1 MFRPESPQHDRGNAV
16 PCLETAEAAIYTR
29 VSSREQQQE
38 GFSLFA
44 QSRLLLDYAD
54 RHGFRVVR
62 AFEDVETAKQR
73 GRKQFA
79 RMVEYFRCTS
89 SCRTLLVEKT
99 DRISRNF
106 HDAVT
111 LEDLDIAV
119 HFVKEGQ
126 VISRESHS
134 QATLIYGF
142 NLVMARH
149 YSNNLREEVKKG
161 MREKAA
167 SGVFPGHAPFG
178 YRNNRGERT
187 IEIDPTSEPIVRRAF
202 ELYATGSYSL
212 KTIASV
218 LSHEKGKRLATSNL
232 HWILR
237 NRFYVGEFEWGGQT
251 YQGKHPTFIT
261 AEIFDKVQELLA
273 SHNKPEIC
281 FKHNLALRGLMRC
294 ALCGCTLTGDVQKR
308 KYVYYRCTRARG
320 PCSLPNF
327 READIVERL
336 GQSLE
341 ALRSLEYMTAILA
354 SFRISATDAV
364 RREARVRQLR
374 EWIDKAYDDKLAGH
388 ITEEYWQRRVEE
400 WRDEEEQLSERL
412 TGLDPTLRREWA
424 NETER
429 TLRSANRALSKYV
442 SLDDVSSK
450 ADVLRRYASGY
461 VVDVDGVTPVWRR
474 PFDLIANRA
483 EVEEWSEYLR
493 SLSAETRS
501 PVARPTS

>member
-1 MFRPESPQHDRGNAV
+1 MFKPEGPQHDWGIAS
-16 PCLETAEAAIYTR
+16 PCLKMAEAAIYTR

-44 QSRLLLDYAD
+44 QSRLLLDYAA
-54 RHGFRVVR
+54 RNGFRVVQ
-62 AFEDVETAKQR
+62 AFEDVESAKQQ
-73 GRKQFA
+73 GRKQFT
-79 RMVEYFRCTS
+79 RMVEYFRRPS

-111 LEDLDIAV
+111 IEDLDIAV

-167 SGVFPGHAPFG
+167 SGVFPGHAPYG

-187 IEIDPTSEPIVRRAF
+187 IEIDPVYEPIVRRAF
-202 ELYATGSYSL
+202 ELYATGGYSL

-218 LSHEKGKRLATSNL
+218 LSFETGKRLATSNL

-237 NRFYVGEFEWGGQT
+237 NRFYVGEFEWGGDT
-251 YQGKHPTFIT
+251 YQGKHPALIG
-261 AEIFDKVQELLA
+261 AELFDKVQEILA
-273 SHNKPEIC
+273 THKRPEVC
-281 FKHNLALRGLMRC
+281 FKHHLAFRGLMHC
-294 ALCGCTLTGDVQKR
+294 ALCGCTLTGDVQKM

-320 PCSLPNF
+320 PCALPNF

-336 GQSLE
+336 RSSLE
-341 ALRSLEYMTAILA
+341 TIRSQTYTATILA
-354 SFRISATDAV
+354 SFRGDAMDV
-364 RREARVRQLR
+364 ARRESRLRQLR
-374 EWIDKAYDDKLAGH
+374 EWIDKAYDDKLEGC
-388 ITEEYWQRRVEE
+388 ITEDYWQRRSEE
-400 WRDEEEQLSERL
+400 WSGEVEQLSEHL
-412 TGLDPTLRREWA
+412 AGCDPTTGREWA
-424 NETER
+424 DETER
-429 TLRSANRALSKYV
+429 ILRSANRALSKYV
-442 SLDDVSSK
+442 ALDVNGK
-450 ADVLRRYASGY
+450 ADLLRLYVSGF
-461 VVDVDGVTPVWRR
+461 VVDVDDVTPIWRR
-474 PFDLIANRA
+474 PFDLIASRA
-483 EVEEWSEYLR
+483 PAEEWSEYLR
-493 SLSAETRS
+493 ELR
-501 PVARPTS
+501 RR

>member
-1 MFRPESPQHDRGNAV
+1 MFKPEDPQPDWGG
-16 PCLETAEAAIYTR
+16 AEAAIYTR

-44 QSRLLLDYAD
+44 QSRLLLDYAA
-54 RHGFRVVR
+54 RNGFRVVQ
-62 AFEDVETAKQR
+62 AFEDVESAKQQ

-79 RMVEYFRCTS
+79 RMVDYFRRTS

-126 VISRESHS
+126 VISRESHA

-161 MREKAA
+161 MREKAS

-187 IEIDPTSEPIVRRAF
+187 IEIDPIHEPIVRRVF

-218 LSHEKGKRLATSNL
+218 LSFETGKRLATANL

-237 NRFYVGEFEWGGQT
+237 NRFYVGEFEWGGHT
-251 YQGKHPTFIT
+251 YQGKHPTFI
-261 AEIFDKVQELLA
+261 APELFDQVQKILA
-273 SHNKPEIC
+273 THNRPEVC
-281 FKHNLALRGLMRC
+281 FKHNLAFRGLMRC
-294 ALCGCTLTGDVQKR
+294 ALCGCTLTGDVQKM

-320 PCSLPNF
+320 PCALPTF
-327 READIVERL
+327 READIVQRL

-341 ALRSLEYMTAILA
+341 TIRSQTYMTKILA
-354 SFRISATDAV
+354 SFRGEAMDAAHREV
-364 RREARVRQLR
+364 RLRQLR
-374 EWIDKAYDDKLAGH
+374 EWIDKAYVDKLDGR

-400 WRDEEEQLSERL
+400 WSGEEERL
-412 TGLDPTLRREWA
+412 AGLEPAMRREWA

-429 TLRSANRALSKYV
+429 VLRSANRALSKYV
-442 SLDDVSSK
+442 SLQDVSGK
-450 ADVLRRYASGY
+450 ADLLRLYASGY
-461 VVDVDGVTPVWRR
+461 VVDVGGVTPIWRR
-474 PFDLIANRA
+474 PFDLIAARA
-483 EVEEWSEYLR
+483 PADEWSEHLR
-493 SLSAETRS
+493 NLCMF
-501 PVARPTS
+501 